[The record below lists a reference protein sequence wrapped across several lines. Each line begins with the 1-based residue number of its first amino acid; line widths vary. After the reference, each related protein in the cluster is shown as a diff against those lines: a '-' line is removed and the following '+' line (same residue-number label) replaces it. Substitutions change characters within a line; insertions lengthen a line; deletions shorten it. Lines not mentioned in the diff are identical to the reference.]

1 MRPELRAE
9 WRKVTTTRL
18 AWVLIIVSM
27 VYSVMQVATL
37 VLISAPGI
45 MEGLG
50 GVPVDESG
58 SMLLDPEFIT
68 TLLSQTGTASTFV
81 LLLGIIAMTG
91 EFRHMTIT
99 STFLATPRRGRVL
112 VAKMLLFG
120 AIGVAVAVL
129 TLGTVVVT
137 TVVALLP
144 FDHAPVTLGTIVT
157 VLVGA
162 AIGLALFAV
171 LGVSLGS
178 VITNQV
184 AAIVIALLWVLLI
197 EPLIGLAF
205 PDVGR
210 WLPGG
215 ALNAAMDVG
224 LRADLTGGLT
234 SADPLPAWGGML
246 VLLGYAIVLAAIG
259 SRTTLRRDIT

>member
-1 MRPELRAE
+1 VKRVLASE
-9 WRKVTTTRL
+9 WRKVTTTKL
-18 AWVLIIVSM
+18 AWVLVLVAM
-27 VYSVMQVATL
+27 VYSVAQVGTL
-37 VLISAPGI
+37 VLLASGLLPEVPGQ
-45 MEGLG
+45 EA
-50 GVPVDESG
+50 
-58 SMLLDPEFIT
+58 LLRDPAYVT
-68 TLLSQTGTASTFV
+68 TLLAQTGTAATFV

-112 VAKMLLFG
+112 VGKMLLFC
-120 AIGVAVAVL
+120 AIGVGVAVL
-129 TLGTVVVT
+129 TLVTVLVT
-137 TVVALLP
+137 TVIALLP
-144 FDHAPVTLGTIVT
+144 FDHAPVTADAVVS

-162 AIGLALFAV
+162 AIGLALYAV

-184 AAIVIALLWVLLI
+184 AAIVVALLWVLLI
-197 EPLIGLAF
+197 EPLLGVAF
-205 PDVGR
+205 PDVAR

-224 LRADLTGGLT
+224 LRADVTGTLTT
-234 SADPLPAWGGML
+234 AEPLPSWAGMV
-246 VLLGYAIVLAAIG
+246 VLLGYAVVLAAVG